1 MWLIIGI
8 LLGLAAMALV
18 FWMRNK
24 HIALRW
30 YEWLL
35 AVLGLA
41 LLFFALQNSVAAARE
56 FEPTAPSMFLLVLGV
71 PALVFLI
78 LAVGLPWLRLK
89 KVPVRL
95 FAVRKPATAKAPV
108 FKANQGDLGA

>member
-1 MWLIIGI
+1 MWLFIGI
-8 LLGLAAMALV
+8 LIGFATMALV
-18 FWMRNK
+18 FWLHGR

-41 LLFFALQNSVAAARE
+41 LLFFALQNSLAASRE
-56 FEPTAPSMFLLVLGV
+56 FEPTAPAMFLLVLGV

-78 LAVGLPWLRLK
+78 LAAGLPWLRLK
-89 KVPVRL
+89 RVPLRL
-95 FAVRKPATAKAPV
+95 FAIRKPATSKASV